1 VDASSLIRDSFREPW
16 PMVALGTAL
25 VVLVAALLA

>member
-1 VDASSLIRDSFREPW
+1 VGASSLIRDSFREPW
-16 PMVALGTAL
+16 PTLALAAAV